1 MKRLLKPLLSDPLAV
16 LSLTL
21 LWLLLQGSLAFA
33 QVLLGLILASA
44 ITAASGRLWAGRQ
57 QPRRPL
63 LIALYLW
70 RAAVDIV
77 IANLRI
83 AALILTP
90 SRHPQPAFV
99 ELPVELTEPFALYVL
114 ATTISLSPGSLS
126 ADLSDDRQVLLLHLL
141 DAPEPADAAIECAK
155 IKNRYERLLLEVFP

>member
-1 MKRLLKPLLSDPLAV
+1 MRHLLKPLLGDPLAV

-21 LWLLLQGSLAFA
+21 LWLLLQGSLAA
-33 QVLLGLILASA
+33 SQVLLGLILASA
-44 ITAASGRLWAGRQ
+44 ITAASGRFWAGRQ

-70 RAAVDIV
+70 RAAVDVV

-99 ELPVELTEPFALYVL
+99 ELPVALTEPFALYIL

-126 ADLSDDRQVLLLHLL
+126 ADLSEDRQVLLLHLL

-155 IKNRYERLLLEVFP
+155 IKNRYERLLLEVFS